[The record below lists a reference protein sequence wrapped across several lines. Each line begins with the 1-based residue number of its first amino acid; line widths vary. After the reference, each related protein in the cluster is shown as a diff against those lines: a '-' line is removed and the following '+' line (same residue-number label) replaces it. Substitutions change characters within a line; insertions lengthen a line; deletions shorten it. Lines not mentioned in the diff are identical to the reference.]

1 MKISVIGAGNVGA
14 TCANV
19 LALKNFATEVVLL
32 DVKPGVSEGKAMDMM
47 QTAQMMHIDT
57 KIIGVTAPMDDA
69 AKADEAYKATEN
81 SDVVVITSGIPRKPG
96 MSRTDLIGVNSKI
109 VKGVMDQALKHSP
122 EAVFIIVS
130 NPVDTLTYLA
140 LKDSGLPRNRVIGMS
155 GLLDGS
161 RFEYYLA
168 QAIGCPVRDINAMVI
183 GAHGDLMVPL
193 TRFASYKGR
202 PGTELLSEEKL
213 AEIEHA
219 TQVGGGTLTSLLG
232 TSAWYAP
239 GTTAATMAEAI
250 AKDSGLTIS
259 SICYLDGEY
268 GEHDVCAGVPAVL
281 GKGGIKEI
289 TVLDLN
295 EKEQA
300 MFDASVGS
308 ARETNAKLAEAL
320 K

>member
-32 DVKPGVSEGKAMDMM
+32 DVKPGVAEGKAMDMM
-47 QTAQMMHIDT
+47 QTSQLLNLDT
-57 KIIGVTAPMDDA
+57 KIVGVTAPLDDKDA
-69 AKADEAYKATEN
+69 ADKAYQATEN
-81 SDVVVITSGIPRKPG
+81 SDVVVITSGLPRKPG
-96 MSRTDLIGVNSKI
+96 MSRSDLIGVNSKI
-109 VKGVMDQALKHSP
+109 VKGVMDEALKHSP
-122 EAVFIIVS
+122 EAVFIIIS

-140 LKDSGLPRNRVIGMS
+140 LKDSGLPRERVIGMS

-193 TRFASYKGR
+193 TRLASYKGV
-202 PGTELLSEEKL
+202 PVSHYLSEEKL

-219 TQVGGGTLTSLLG
+219 TQVGGGTLTKLLG

-239 GTTAATMAEAI
+239 GATAATMAEAI
-250 AKDSGLTIS
+250 AKDSKRTIS
-259 SICYLDGEY
+259 GIAYLDGEY
-268 GEHDVCAGVPAVL
+268 GEKDVCAGVPLVL
-281 GKGGIKEI
+281 GKGGVQKIVELP
-289 TVLDLN
+289 LD
-295 EKEQA
+295 EKEKAQ
-300 MFDASVGS
+300 FDASVAS
-308 ARETNAKLAEAL
+308 ARETNAKLADAL

>member
-1 MKISVIGAGNVGA
+1 MSKVTVVGAGNVGA

-19 LALKNFATEVVLL
+19 LAFNEVADEVVML
-32 DVKPGVSEGKAMDMM
+32 DVKEGVSEGKAMDMM
-47 QTAQMMHIDT
+47 QTAQLLGFDT
-57 KIIGVTAPMDDA
+57 KVVGCTNDYEKTA
-69 AKADEAYKATEN
+69 N
-81 SDVVVITSGIPRKPG
+81 SDVVVITSGMPRKPG
-96 MSRTDLIGVNSKI
+96 MSRSDLIGVNSKI

-168 QAIGCPVRDINAMVI
+168 EAIGCPVRDVNAMVI

-193 TRFASYKGR
+193 TRFATYKGR
-202 PGTELLSEEKL
+202 PVTELLSEEKL

-219 TQVGGGTLTSLLG
+219 TQVGGGTLTKLLG

-250 AKDSGLTIS
+250 AKDSGLQIS
-259 SICYLDGEY
+259 GIAYLDGEY
-268 GEHDVCAGVPAVL
+268 GEKDVCAGVPVIL
-281 GKGGIKEI
+281 GKGGIKKIVE
-289 TVLDLN
+289 LDLN
-295 EKEQA
+295 DKEKAQ
-300 MFDASVGS
+300 FDASVSS
-308 ARETNAKLAEAL
+308 ARETNAKLADAL

>member
-69 AKADEAYKATEN
+69 SKADEAYKATEN

-202 PGTELLSEEKL
+202 PVTELLSEEKL

-219 TQVGGGTLTSLLG
+219 TQVGGGTLTSFGFKDNTFRSCITARSLL
-232 TSAWYAP
+232 SC
-239 GTTAATMAEAI
+239 
-250 AKDSGLTIS
+250 L
-259 SICYLDGEY
+259 
-268 GEHDVCAGVPAVL
+268 
-281 GKGGIKEI
+281 
-289 TVLDLN
+289 
-295 EKEQA
+295 Q
-300 MFDASVGS
+300 
-308 ARETNAKLAEAL
+308 
-320 K
+320 

>member
-32 DVKPGVSEGKAMDMM
+32 DIKEGVSEGKAMDMM
-47 QTAQMMHIDT
+47 QTAQMMGIDT
-57 KIIGVTAPMDDA
+57 KIIGVTAPVGDPTNYA
-69 AKADEAYKATEN
+69 VTAN
-81 SDVVVITSGIPRKPG
+81 SDVVVITSGMPRKPG
-96 MSRTDLIGVNSKI
+96 MDRSDLIGINSKI
-109 VKGVMDQALKHSP
+109 VKGVMDEALKHSP
-122 EAVFIIVS
+122 EAVFLIVS

-140 LKDSGLPRNRVIGMS
+140 LKDSGLPRERVIGMS

-202 PGTELLSEEKL
+202 PVTELLSEEQL

-219 TQVGGGTLTSLLG
+219 TQVGGGTLTKLLG

-250 AKDSGLTIS
+250 AKDSGLAIS
-259 SICYLDGEY
+259 GIAYLDGEY
-268 GEHDVCAGVPAVL
+268 GEKDVCAGVPLIL
-281 GKGGIKEI
+281 GKGGIKNIIE
-289 TVLDLN
+289 LN
-295 EKEQA
+295 LNDKERAQ
-300 MFDASVGS
+300 FDASVTS

>member
-32 DVKPGVSEGKAMDMM
+32 DVKPGVAEGKAMDMM
-47 QTAQMMHIDT
+47 QTSQLLNLDT
-57 KIIGVTAPMDDA
+57 KIVGVTAPLDDKNA
-69 AKADEAYKATEN
+69 ADEAYHATEN
-81 SDVVVITSGIPRKPG
+81 SDVVVITSGLPRKPG
-96 MSRTDLIGVNSKI
+96 MSRSDLIGVNSKI
-109 VKGVMDQALKHSP
+109 VKGVMDEALKHSP
-122 EAVFIIVS
+122 EAVFIIIS

-140 LKDSGLPRNRVIGMS
+140 LKDSGLPRERVIGMS

-168 QAIGCPVRDINAMVI
+168 QAIGCPVRDVNAMVI

-193 TRFASYKGR
+193 TRLASYKGV
-202 PGTELLSEEKL
+202 PVSQYLDADKL

-219 TQVGGGTLTSLLG
+219 TQVGGGTLTKLLG

-239 GTTAATMAEAI
+239 GATAATMAEAI
-250 AKDSGLTIS
+250 AKDSKRTIS
-259 SICYLDGEY
+259 GIAYLDGEY
-268 GEHDVCAGVPAVL
+268 GEKDVCAGVPIVL
-281 GKGGIKEI
+281 GKGGVQKIVELPLDAKE
-289 TVLDLN
+289 
-295 EKEQA
+295 KAQ
-300 MFDASVGS
+300 FDASVAS
-308 ARETNAKLAEAL
+308 ARETNAKLADAL

>member
-69 AKADEAYKATEN
+69 SKADEAYKATEN

-168 QAIGCPVRDINAMVI
+168 QAIGCPV
-183 GAHGDLMVPL
+183 PL

-202 PGTELLSEEKL
+202 PVTELLSEEKL

>member
-32 DVKPGVSEGKAMDMM
+32 DVKEGVAEGKAMDMM
-47 QTAQMMHIDT
+47 QTAQMMGMDT
-57 KIIGVTAPMDDA
+57 KVIGVTAPIGDPSN
-69 AKADEAYKATEN
+69 YSATAN
-81 SDVVVITSGIPRKPG
+81 SDVVVVTSGLPRKPG
-96 MSRTDLIGVNSKI
+96 MSRADLIGVNSKI
-109 VKGVMDQALKHSP
+109 VKGVMDEALKHSP
-122 EAVFIIVS
+122 DAVFVIVS

-140 LKDSGLPRNRVIGMS
+140 LKNSGLPRERVIGMS

-168 QAIGCPVRDINAMVI
+168 EALGCPVCDVNAMVI

-193 TRFASYKGR
+193 TRLATYKGV
-202 PGTELLSEEKL
+202 PVTEYLSEEKL

-219 TQVGGGTLTSLLG
+219 TQVGGGTLTKLLG

-239 GTTAATMAEAI
+239 GTTAAMMAEAI
-250 AKDSGLTIS
+250 TRDTGRLFSCIA
-259 SICYLDGEY
+259 YLDGEY
-268 GEHDVCAGVPAVL
+268 GEKDVCAGVPVIL
-281 GKGGIKEI
+281 GKGGLKKICEYK
-289 TVLDLN
+289 LN
-295 EKEQA
+295 EREQQ
-300 MFDASVGS
+300 MFDASVNS
-308 ARETNAKLAEAL
+308 ARETNAQLTEAL

>member
-202 PGTELLSEEKL
+202 PVTELLSEEKL

-268 GEHDVCAGVPAVL
+268 GAGVPAVL

>member
-96 MSRTDLIGVNSKI
+96 MSRTDLIGV
-109 VKGVMDQALKHSP
+109 MDQALKHSP

-202 PGTELLSEEKL
+202 PVTELLSEEKL

>member
-32 DVKPGVSEGKAMDMM
+32 DVKEGVSEGKAMDMM

-57 KIIGVTAPMDDA
+57 KIIGVTAPIGDA
-69 AKADEAYKATEN
+69 EKTEAAYAATGN
-81 SDVVVITSGIPRKPG
+81 SDVVVITSGLPRKPG
-96 MSRTDLIGVNSKI
+96 MSRADLIGVNSKI
-109 VKGVMDQALKHSP
+109 VKGVMDEALKHSP

-140 LKDSGLPRNRVIGMS
+140 LKNSGLPRNRVIGMS

-168 QAIGCPVRDINAMVI
+168 QAIGCPVRDVNAMVI

-202 PGTELLSEEKL
+202 PVTELLSEEQL

-239 GTTAATMAEAI
+239 GTTAAMMAEAI
-250 AKDSGLTIS
+250 AKDSGLEFS

-268 GEHDVCAGVPAVL
+268 GETDVCAGVPAIL
-281 GKGGIKEI
+281 GKGGIKKIVE
-289 TVLDLN
+289 LDLN
-295 EKEQA
+295 DKEKA

-320 K
+320 Q

>member
-1 MKISVIGAGNVGA
+1 MLTPKSLK
-14 TCANV
+14 V
-19 LALKNFATEVVLL
+19 LWT
-32 DVKPGVSEGKAMDMM
+32 
-47 QTAQMMHIDT
+47 
-57 KIIGVTAPMDDA
+57 
-69 AKADEAYKATEN
+69 
-81 SDVVVITSGIPRKPG
+81 R
-96 MSRTDLIGVNSKI
+96 
-109 VKGVMDQALKHSP
+109 LKHSP

-202 PGTELLSEEKL
+202 PVTELLSEEKL

-308 ARETNAKLAEAL
+308 AL
-320 K
+320 KQMLN

>member
-1 MKISVIGAGNVGA
+1 MISVIGSGNVGA

-19 LALKNFATEVVLL
+19 LALKNFATEVVMV
-32 DVKPGVSEGKAMDMM
+32 DIKPGLTEGKAMDMM

-57 KIIGVTAPMDDA
+57 KIIGKTAPVDDA
-69 AKADEAYKATEN
+69 AAADEAYKATEN

-96 MSRTDLIGVNSKI
+96 MSRSDLIGVNSKI

-122 EAVFIIVS
+122 EAVFIIV
-130 NPVDTLTYLA
+130 
-140 LKDSGLPRNRVIGMS
+140 RNRVIGMS

-168 QAIGCPVRDINAMVI
+168 EAIGCPVRDVNAMVI

-193 TRFASYKGR
+193 TRFATYKGR
-202 PGTELLSEEKL
+202 PVTELLSEEKL

-219 TQVGGGTLTSLLG
+219 TQVGGGTLTKLLG

-250 AKDSGLTIS
+250 AKDSGLQIS
-259 SICYLDGEY
+259 GIAYLDGEY
-268 GEHDVCAGVPAVL
+268 GEKDVCAGVPLIL
-281 GKGGIKEI
+281 GKGGVKKIVE
-289 TVLDLN
+289 LDLN
-295 EKEQA
+295 DKEKAQ
-300 MFDASVGS
+300 FDASVAS

>member
-69 AKADEAYKATEN
+69 SKADEAYKATEN

-193 TRFASYKGR
+193 TRFESYKVS
-202 PGTELLSEEKL
+202 PVTELLSEEKL
-213 AEIEHA
+213 AEIEHP

>member
-193 TRFASYKGR
+193 TRLHLIKAD
-202 PGTELLSEEKL
+202 LLLNSFLKKN
-213 AEIEHA
+213 
-219 TQVGGGTLTSLLG
+219 LLK
-232 TSAWYAP
+232 SN
-239 GTTAATMAEAI
+239 M
-250 AKDSGLTIS
+250 L
-259 SICYLDGEY
+259 
-268 GEHDVCAGVPAVL
+268 
-281 GKGGIKEI
+281 
-289 TVLDLN
+289 
-295 EKEQA
+295 
-300 MFDASVGS
+300 
-308 ARETNAKLAEAL
+308 L

>member
-19 LALKNFATEVVLL
+19 IALKNFATEVVLL
-32 DVKPGVSEGKAMDMM
+32 DVKEGVSEGKAMDMM

-57 KIIGVTAPMDDA
+57 KIIGVTAPIGDA
-69 AKADEAYKATEN
+69 EKSEEAYKTTEN
-81 SDVVVITSGIPRKPG
+81 SDVVVITSGLPRKPG
-96 MSRTDLIGVNSKI
+96 MSRADLIGVNSKI

-168 QAIGCPVRDINAMVI
+168 QAIGCPVRDVNAMVI

-202 PGTELLSEEKL
+202 PVTELLSDEQL

-250 AKDSGLTIS
+250 AKDTGLEIS

-268 GEHDVCAGVPAVL
+268 GEKDVCAGVPAIL
-281 GKGGIKEI
+281 GKGGIKKIVE
-289 TVLDLN
+289 LKLN

>member
-69 AKADEAYKATEN
+69 AKDDEAYKATEN
-81 SDVVVITSGIPRKPG
+81 SDVVVITSGKPG

-202 PGTELLSEEKL
+202 PVTELLSEEKL

>member
-140 LKDSGLPRNRVIGMS
+140 LKNSGLPRNRVIGMS

-161 RFEYYLA
+161 RFE
-168 QAIGCPVRDINAMVI
+168 
-183 GAHGDLMVPL
+183 
-193 TRFASYKGR
+193 
-202 PGTELLSEEKL
+202 
-213 AEIEHA
+213 
-219 TQVGGGTLTSLLG
+219 
-232 TSAWYAP
+232 
-239 GTTAATMAEAI
+239 
-250 AKDSGLTIS
+250 
-259 SICYLDGEY
+259 
-268 GEHDVCAGVPAVL
+268 
-281 GKGGIKEI
+281 
-289 TVLDLN
+289 
-295 EKEQA
+295 
-300 MFDASVGS
+300 
-308 ARETNAKLAEAL
+308 
-320 K
+320 